1 MDRSIPRLALVGL
14 AVLVLGVVLVTG
26 ATSTSSLG
34 THNPSWDGTADLRS
48 IADERTN
55 SEIVRNVSAYDDVS
69 ANGTLAIVLSPAEP
83 YGEDADALRRYLDRG
98 GTVLIA
104 EDYRTNA
111 DPLLSTLGASAR
123 FDGRPVRDE
132 RNYEQSPSFVEAT
145 VTEATVTDPSVTEDR
160 PLTRGVETLVLNRG
174 TVVEPGGATV
184 LVRTSR
190 DAYLDVNRNGELDE
204 DETPAERPVMTVEPV
219 GDGHVVTLADPSIFI
234 NSMLEYGDNRALAT
248 QLTERYDRVL
258 FDVSHSPGIPPLAAL
273 VLTIRES
280 FLLQAAVGVV
290 LVLGVVGRHRLAV
303 VVDRLR
309 RIRRNHPSEAP
320 QSPTDSDAIAR
331 AVSREH
337 PSWDESRIERIADG
351 AVAQSAREETTVD
364 RTSSDRSTVEL
375 SDGHEASD
383 RGPL

>member
-1 MDRSIPRLALVGL
+1 MDRSIPRLALVCL
-14 AVLVLGVVLVTG
+14 AVLVLGVVLVMG

-34 THNPSWDGTADLRS
+34 THNPSWDGTADFRS

-55 SEIVRNVSAYDDVS
+55 AEIVRNVSAYDDVS

-83 YGEDADALRRYLDRG
+83 YGQDADAIRRFLDRG

-111 DPLLSTLGASAR
+111 DSLLATLGASAR

-132 RNYEQSPSFVEAT
+132 RNYENSPNFVEAT
-145 VTEATVTDPSVTEDR
+145 VIAEQ
-160 PLTRGVETLVLNRG
+160 PLTQGFQTLVLNRG
-174 TVVEPGGATV
+174 TVLEPGEATV

-190 DAYLDVNRNGELDE
+190 DAYLDVNRNDALDE
-204 DETPAERPVMTVEPV
+204 DETPAERPVMAVEPV
-219 GDGHVVTLADPSIFI
+219 GDGRVVTVADPSIFI

-248 QLTERYDRVL
+248 QLTERYDRVV

-280 FLLQAAVGVV
+280 LLVQAAVGIV

-309 RIRRNHPSEAP
+309 RIRGNRSPRAP
-320 QSPTDSDAIAR
+320 RSPTDSDAIAR

-351 AVAQSAREETTVD
+351 ALTRSTREETTIDRTSIDRSNVD
-364 RTSSDRSTVEL
+364 RTG
-375 SDGHEASD
+375 GHEAGK
-383 RGPL
+383 RGPAE